1 MRSIGKYNFLNQL
14 CFSDGTSFRVTA
26 NGLEKQPGIFIS
38 RLVPGGLAEGTG
50 LLAVNDEVLEVNGI
64 EVAGKSLDQVK
75 FSIFQIKKKT
85 LSDLLLFLLCL
96 KVTDMMVANSAKLII
111 TVKPANQRTL
121 AAPRRGSFSRNSQ
134 VSSGSQ
140 QSQHTN
146 PASDEIDNDD
156 QEDEVIDLIEHQ
168 SLDDSNSLINQ
179 KDGVLHL

>member
-1 MRSIGKYNFLNQL
+1 M
-14 CFSDGTSFRVTA
+14 
-26 NGLEKQPGIFIS
+26 KQ
-38 RLVPGGLAEGTG
+38 
-50 LLAVNDEVLEVNGI
+50 
-64 EVAGKSLDQVK
+64 
-75 FSIFQIKKKT
+75 FQ
-85 LSDLLLFLLCL
+85 
-96 KVTDMMVANSAKLII
+96 VTDMMVANSAKLII

-146 PASDEIDNDD
+146 PASDEIENDD
-156 QEDEVIDLIEHQ
+156 QEDEVLDLLENQ